1 MFLPPGPSAY
11 PKDHINDLPPSILI
25 RILDE
30 VLNNPFLDP
39 KLPTCFQ
46 TSNLSTQNSNIA
58 IGAGSAGLLAST
70 PVSPVGMNGSA
81 AAGVPA
87 PLAQSPATV
96 IPTFVKP
103 SSPVDPQQYP
113 VFTLAQSDYSNFNLA
128 AIRVLT
134 PFELSQICHKWR
146 VFVQTTPRLWRKIEV
161 HSPTDCHLWRVERWM
176 EAVGGPLDGDGKVQ
190 DLEVVL
196 RQSDT
201 QARRRRRCL
210 NGGGNKNE
218 DDLEDDEE
226 RASIKVL
233 QLLGRR
239 VDKWKSLR
247 IELTGCGVANTDGG
261 LSFWVYNFASCLVIH
276 HHGGQILSPVFVVYG
291 IWDALQGLHS
301 VKSLEWSAD
310 VRMSRSYTL

>member
-1 MFLPPGPSAY
+1 MSLPPGPSAY
-11 PKDHINDLPPSILI
+11 LKDHIDDLPPSILI

-46 TSNLSTQNSNIA
+46 TSNFSTQNSNIA
-58 IGAGSAGLLAST
+58 ICAGSAGLLAST
-70 PVSPVGMNGSA
+70 PVSPVGVNGSA

-134 PFELSQICHKWR
+134 PFELSQICHKWC

-161 HSPTDCHLWRVERWM
+161 HSPTDCHLWRVERWI

-196 RQSDT
+196 RQSDAR
-201 QARRRRRCL
+201 ARRRCRRL
-210 NGGGNKNE
+210 NGGGNE
-218 DDLEDDEE
+218 DDLEDDGE

-233 QLLGRR
+233 QLVGRR
-239 VDKWKSLR
+239 VDRWKSLR
-247 IELTGCGVANTDGG
+247 IGLTGCGVKLTRVLVRLLGG
-261 LSFWVYNFASCLVIH
+261 LAKNVALVKTCNPH
-276 HHGGQILSPVFVVYG
+276 RKH
-291 IWDALQGLHS
+291 
-301 VKSLEWSAD
+301 
-310 VRMSRSYTL
+310 